1 MLAQGTPG
9 GIGSKLREARDRRG
23 VSLREIA
30 NATKIPMGVLEAL
43 ERNDITRL
51 PGGIFGRAFVRSYAV
66 EVGLDPEETIKEFI
80 AQFPNDSVTAG
91 HPTLEQTDDNEALE
105 SGRRMAS
112 AFLRVLGLSIPVAGV
127 VLYFVLA
134 GRHATPRPEP
144 AGRGAARAALRSP
157 ASATGTTSSPAAAG
171 VDGSAPSTAGGLAS
185 MTTATTADAP
195 APAVADHFV
204 VGLAATARCWVSATV
219 DGQGLIERELQAGER
234 QQLNVSREIVLTA
247 GNAGALTMTIDGSE
261 PRPLGKAG
269 ETATVR
275 LNPSNLKDYLAPR

>member
-1 MLAQGTPG
+1 MHAQGTPG

-23 VSLREIA
+23 VTLREIA

-80 AQFPNDSVTAG
+80 AQFPNDAVTAG
-91 HPTLEQTDDNEALE
+91 HPTLGQTEDHEALE

-134 GRHATPRPEP
+134 GRHPSPRPEP
-144 AGRGAARAALRSP
+144 AGRGAARATSSP
-157 ASATGTTSSPAAAG
+157 EATGTTSSPAG
-171 VDGSAPSTAGGLAS
+171 DVDGAAPSTAGGLAS
-185 MTTATTADAP
+185 MTTATQPTRRPRSSPITSSWGSRRPRDA
-195 APAVADHFV
+195 
-204 VGLAATARCWVSATV
+204 GC
-219 DGQGLIERELQAGER
+219 
-234 QQLNVSREIVLTA
+234 
-247 GNAGALTMTIDGSE
+247 
-261 PRPLGKAG
+261 PRPSTGKA
-269 ETATVR
+269 
-275 LNPSNLKDYLAPR
+275 

>member
-1 MLAQGTPG
+1 
-9 GIGSKLREARDRRG
+9 
-23 VSLREIA
+23 
-30 NATKIPMGVLEAL
+30 MGVLEAL

-91 HPTLEQTDDNEALE
+91 HPTLEQTDDHEALE

-112 AFLRVLGLSIPVAGV
+112 AFLRVLGLSIPAAGV

-134 GRHATPRPEP
+134 GRHPAPRPEP
-144 AGRGAARAALRSP
+144 AARGAARATSSP
-157 ASATGTTSSPAAAG
+157 GAPGTTSSPAAAG
-171 VDGSAPSTAGGLAS
+171 VDGSEPSTAGGLAS
-185 MTTATTADAP
+185 MTTATAGDVA

-204 VGLAATARCWVSATV
+204 VGLAAAARCWVSATV
-219 DGQGLIERELQAGER
+219 DGQSLIERELQAGER
-234 QQLNVSREIVLTA
+234 QQLNVSREIVLTT

-261 PRPLGKAG
+261 PRPLGKTG
-269 ETATVR
+269 ETTTVR
-275 LNPSNLKDYLAPR
+275 LNPSNVKDYLAPR